1 MLKAGA
7 KLGRY
12 EVQSLIGSGG
22 MGEVYLAR
30 DPKIGRE
37 VAVKVLPSSLA
48 DDKERLARFE
58 QEAQAAG
65 TLNHPNILSIY
76 DVDSENGTAYVVS
89 ELLKGETL
97 REMMG
102 GSPMPLRKAIDYGL
116 QAAHGLAAAHEKGII
131 HRDIKPENL
140 FVTSDGRVK
149 ILDFGLA
156 KLTETNGD
164 GIRTDLPTRKVNT
177 DSGAVMGTVGYMSPE
192 QLRGSPVDARTDIFS
207 FGAVLYEMLAG
218 RKAFHRESTADTIS
232 AILREDPPDL
242 SETNGSVNPG
252 LERVVRRCLE
262 KNREARFHSASDLA
276 FALDS
281 LSGPPSTTE
290 LRQSVE
296 TEVLTPQ
303 RRPSRLPWLGW
314 AVAGLLLIGL
324 VGLSVMYLR
333 RGSPEPNVMRFALAP
348 PGKSSFGDAAVL
360 SPDGLHIAFVSVA
373 EAGETSLWVR
383 PLDSVD
389 ARQLAGTEG
398 ASYPFWSPDS
408 RMIGFFAGGKL
419 KRIDQTGGPTQTLA
433 EASSDP
439 RGGAWG
445 PDGTILYSPNTLSPL
460 LKVPASGGQ
469 SVPVTTLD
477 ASIGET
483 SHRWPSFLPDG
494 RHYIYFGRGPNREKQ
509 GLYIGSLDS
518 QERKLLINT
527 DVKGMYAP
535 GPNGGPGRLLF
546 VRENSLMAQAFD
558 PNRLEL
564 SGEPAVVVQG
574 VLNFPTEVGP
584 TAYACFSVSN
594 DGDLIYRTGGTQTT
608 QMTWFD
614 RSGKQLDAVSPPGIY
629 HEPQISPDGK
639 KVLISREEDSSQDI
653 AMVDL
658 TRALVTRLTFD
669 PAPDFSGV
677 WSPDGTRVMYSSQR
691 DGKFSIYQ
699 RLASGAAGDEL
710 VLASRGG
717 NMYVDDWSRDGKYL
731 IYEGDNGMETKI
743 DIMVLPLTGERDPF
757 PYIHTQFTETHAK
770 LSPDGRWL
778 AYVSDES
785 GRAEV
790 YVQGFPDPGGKWQ
803 ISVAGGDQPQWSD
816 DGKELYYMAV
826 DRNLMSVTISSAN
839 GFEAGRPVVLF
850 QTRTQI
856 SSLTD
861 DRNNYAPSRDGTK
874 FLVST
879 LVDDRNAHPLTLVLN
894 WASELNK

>member
-1 MLKAGA
+1 
-7 KLGRY
+7 
-12 EVQSLIGSGG
+12 

-30 DPKIGRE
+30 DPKIGRD
-37 VAVKVLPSSLA
+37 VAIKVLPQSLA

-65 TLNHPNILSIY
+65 SLNHPNILAIY

-102 GSPMPLRKAIDYGL
+102 GSPMPLRKAVDYGL

-156 KLTETNGD
+156 KLTESNGD
-164 GIRTDLPTRKVNT
+164 GGNSDLPTRKVNT
-177 DSGAVMGTVGYMSPE
+177 DAGAVMGTVGYMSPE
-192 QLRGSPVDARTDIFS
+192 QLRGNPVDARTDIFS

-218 RKAFHRESTADTIS
+218 RKAFHHDSTADTIS

-290 LRQSVE
+290 LRQGVE
-296 TEVLTPQ
+296 TETLRPQ
-303 RRPSRLPWLGW
+303 KQFSRLPWLGW
-314 AVAGLLLIGL
+314 AVAGLLLLGL
-324 VGLSVMYLR
+324 VGLAVMYLR
-333 RGSPEPNVMRFALAP
+333 RGSPETEVMRFALTP
-348 PGKSSFGDAAVL
+348 PGKSSFGDAAVI
-360 SPDGLHIAFVSVA
+360 SPDGNQIAFVAVA
-373 EAGETSLWVR
+373 ESGDTSLWVR
-383 PLDSVD
+383 SLDSVD

-419 KRIDQTGGPTQTLA
+419 KRIDQNGGPTQTLA
-433 EASSDP
+433 DASSDP

-445 PDGTILYSPNTLSPL
+445 PDGTILYGPNTTSPL
-460 LKVPASGGQ
+460 YKVPATGGQ
-469 SVPVTTLD
+469 AVPATTLD
-477 ASIGET
+477 ASLGET

-494 RHYIYFGRGPNREKQ
+494 KHFIYFVRGPAKDKQ
-509 GLYIGSLDS
+509 GLFVGSLDS
-518 QERKLLINT
+518 QERKSILNT
-527 DVKGMYAP
+527 EVQGMYAS
-535 GPNGGPGRLLF
+535 GPNASAGHLLF
-546 VRENSLMAQAFD
+546 VKENSLLAQAFD
-558 PNRLEL
+558 PVRLEM
-564 SGEPAVVVQG
+564 SGDPVVLVQR
-574 VLNFPTEVGP
+574 VLNFPTQVGP
-584 TAYACFSVSN
+584 TAHACFSVSN
-594 DGDLIYRTGGTQTT
+594 NGDLVYRTGGTQTT

-614 RSGKQLDAVSPPGIY
+614 RSGKQLDAVSPPGFY
-629 HEPQISPDGK
+629 NEPQISPDGK
-639 KVLISREEDSSQDI
+639 KVLIGREEDSAPEI
-653 AMVDL
+653 AVIDL
-658 TRALVTRLTFD
+658 TRGLVTRLTFD
-669 PAPDFSGV
+669 PAPDFSAV

-691 DGKFSIYQ
+691 DSKFSIYQ

-710 VLASRGG
+710 VLASGRG
-717 NMYVDDWSRDGKYL
+717 NIYVDDWSRDGKYL
-731 IYEGDNGMETKI
+731 IYEADNGAETKL
-743 DIMVLPLTGERDPF
+743 DIMVLPLTGERK
-757 PYIHTQFTETHAK
+757 PYPYVWSQFNETHAR

-790 YVQGFPDPGGKWQ
+790 YVQSFPDPSGKWQ

-826 DRNLMSVTISSAN
+826 DRNLMSVPISSAS

-850 QTRTQI
+850 PTRTQI

-861 DRNNYAPSRDGTK
+861 DRNTYAPNRDGTK
-874 FLVST
+874 FLIST

-894 WASELNK
+894 WASELKR